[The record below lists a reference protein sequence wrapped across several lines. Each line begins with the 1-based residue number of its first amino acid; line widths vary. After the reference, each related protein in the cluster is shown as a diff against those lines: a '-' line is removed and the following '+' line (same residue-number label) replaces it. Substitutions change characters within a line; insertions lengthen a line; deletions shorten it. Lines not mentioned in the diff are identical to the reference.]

1 MGTRP
6 GRQGTATVAASYDG
20 IAAAGPVL
28 PAVRALLER
37 GDVVLVL
44 GPPGRADLAVLD
56 VVARLALTSRR
67 AGTGLVVRA
76 PGLAALAGSCG
87 LGCALGL
94 EEPRPGRPGSGQP
107 GRQPQAG
114 EQLGA
119 QEVVD
124 VGDPP
129 A

>member
-1 MGTRP
+1 MGSRP
-6 GRQGTATVAASYDG
+6 GRQESVTVSASYEG

-28 PAVRALLER
+28 PAVAAILER

-44 GPPGRADLAVLD
+44 GPPGRPDLAVLD
-56 VVARLALTSRR
+56 GVARLALAARR
-67 AGTGLVVRA
+67 AGTRLGVRA
-76 PGLAALAGSCG
+76 PDLAPLAGLCG
-87 LGCALGL
+87 LGCVLGPGD
-94 EEPRPGRPGSGQP
+94 PRPPRPGSGQSA
-107 GRQPQAG
+107 GQAQAG

-124 VGDPP
+124 VGDPS